1 MNKIFYAKSQEQIS
15 VSKYE
20 QYLSQIPEN
29 MKARVTRY
37 LHWQDSQISLFS
49 RLLLIEGIKSF
60 GMNEN
65 ILRELQFEKYRRP
78 FLNNEIDFNISHS
91 NEWAVC
97 VISDSGRV
105 GIDIEQ
111 IKQVPLDD
119 FKDSLT
125 FDEIKAMDLSVDKYK
140 FFYHIWS
147 KKEAA
152 SKADGKGLIQP
163 FNEIELKD
171 DTASFDGKVWHI
183 TPLEIDSNYAS
194 YVATDTIQN
203 GSWQIKQIHF

>member
-1 MNKIFYAKSQEQIS
+1 MNRIFYAKSQEQIS
-15 VSKYE
+15 GSKYE
-20 QYLSQIPEN
+20 QYLNLIPEN

-37 LHWQDSQISLFS
+37 IHWQDCQISLFS
-49 RLLLIEGIKSF
+49 RLLLIEGIRSF

-78 FLNNEIDFNISHS
+78 FLNNKIDFNISHS

-97 VISDSGRV
+97 VISDSCRV

-125 FDEIKAMDLSVDKYK
+125 TDEMKALHLSGDKYR

-163 FNEIELKD
+163 FNEIKLKD

-194 YVATDTIQN
+194 YVATDTTNI
-203 GSWQIKQIHF
+203 GSWEIKQIHF